1 MHYCAQMLEH
11 KPNNYKALEQLIL
24 LVRRAGRLHE
34 TAAKG
39 GDALRFL
46 KVLTLLA
53 LVRERAC
60 VHGCARGR
68 VRAGIVGT
76 GRQPGSLVA
85 ERKKD
90 R

>member
-53 LVRERAC
+53 L
-60 VHGCARGR
+60 
-68 VRAGIVGT
+68 
-76 GRQPGSLVA
+76 LVQ
-85 ERKKD
+85 KYTY
-90 R
+90 

>member
-1 MHYCAQMLEH
+1 MLEHKPNNDKAQVYFCTSKASKLSTSNYFAQMLEH

-53 LVRERAC
+53 L
-60 VHGCARGR
+60 
-68 VRAGIVGT
+68 
-76 GRQPGSLVA
+76 LV
-85 ERKKD
+85 KKCTY
-90 R
+90 